1 MHFDA
6 ACLNRG
12 IVQRM
17 LASWLID
24 YGSSTVKW
32 SRPTSVEWACL
43 VDVPSVL
50 STLIG
55 GRHFTISVGQHLLFT
70 ARLRMW
76 VSVAGIGASG
86 GTQPFFTAV

>member
-12 IVQRM
+12 IVHRM
-17 LASWLID
+17 LESWLID

-32 SRPTSVEWACL
+32 SRRTSVERACL

-70 ARLRMW
+70 TRLRMW
-76 VSVAGIGASG
+76 GSVVGVGASG
-86 GTQPFFTAV
+86 VTQTFFTAM

>member
-1 MHFDA
+1 
-6 ACLNRG
+6 
-12 IVQRM
+12 M

-24 YGSSTVKW
+24 YASSTVKW
-32 SRPTSVEWACL
+32 IRPTNVERECL
-43 VDVPSVL
+43 LDVPSVL

-76 VSVAGIGASG
+76 GSFVGVGASG
-86 GTQPFFTAV
+86 GTHTFFTAM